1 MAKKK
6 KINRT
11 CWKLIPICSS
21 GNNNEIIY
29 PRVTFYNKSTNSSMK
44 LRNKINVGN
53 EKKSNVKRNGEVYF
67 LEFPLKIVISF
78 RVLTIN
84 IY

>member
-1 MAKKK
+1 
-6 KINRT
+6 
-11 CWKLIPICSS
+11 
-21 GNNNEIIY
+21 
-29 PRVTFYNKSTNSSMK
+29 MK